1 MHVIL
6 RPFLRSKFILRPFVP
21 NLFCGLSFQIYFAA
35 FRSKFI
41 LRPLVP
47 NLFCGLFFVPNNS
60 NENQFGNKRMRNK
73 KEYSKIN
80 LDENRA

>member
-41 LRPLVP
+41 LRPFVP
-47 NLFCGLFFVPNNS
+47 NFVPNNS